1 MTYIFGGSGEKLV
14 FFRDLGSKGKILL
27 GSRGNYFQGSGE
39 INALFSGI
47 KGAQTPL
54 GASSMPAQKY
64 SCHHLEQRRRLIHV
78 QRIVFSHKSICD
90 NMKSRNKTLLS
101 IETRIARKQITAI

>member
-1 MTYIFGGSGEKLV
+1 MILILRKDKYVLGRNDIFFGIWGEAGL

-47 KGAQTPL
+47 KGAQTPP
-54 GASSMPAQKY
+54 GGP
-64 SCHHLEQRRRLIHV
+64 HLLLLFFVGPFTVR
-78 QRIVFSHKSICD
+78 SICEVE
-90 NMKSRNKTLLS
+90 SLCF
-101 IETRIARKQITAI
+101 